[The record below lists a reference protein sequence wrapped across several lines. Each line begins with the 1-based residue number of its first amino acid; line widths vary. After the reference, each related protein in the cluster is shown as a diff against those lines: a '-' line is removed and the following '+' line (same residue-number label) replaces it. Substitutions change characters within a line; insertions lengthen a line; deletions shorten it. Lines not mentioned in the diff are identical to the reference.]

1 MPLQT
6 PRPPE
11 PPLRGE
17 APPRITLLPGGKTAA
32 PLPSLATP
40 EDSTSTNPEERRRH
54 LALVVPDEQELF
66 EAEVAAALREI
77 SPEPNPASP
86 EARRMG
92 RRILIGTIIVESV
105 LIMGFGWYLKGWEG
119 ALFGLLAL
127 LLFGFA
133 RAFLILVAGIL
144 REKDRVE
151 AEALVRARRK
161 AKKTP
166 PEPPRQAGP
175 SRHSS

>member
-11 PPLRGE
+11 LPTGGDT
-17 APPRITLLPGGKTAA
+17 PPRITLLPGGKTAA
-32 PLPSLATP
+32 PLSSVAAPERITTTP
-40 EDSTSTNPEERRRH
+40 PEERRRH
-54 LALVVPDEQELF
+54 LALVVPDEQAQF
-66 EAEVAAALREI
+66 EAEVAAALKEI

-105 LIMGFGWYLKGWEG
+105 LIMGFGWYLKRWEG

-144 REKDRVE
+144 REKDRIE
-151 AEALVRARRK
+151 AEALVHARRK
-161 AKKTP
+161 AKKNP
-166 PEPPRQAGP
+166 PEAPRQAGP
-175 SRHSS
+175 SRRSS

>member
-11 PPLRGE
+11 PSPSAE
-17 APPRITLLPGGKTAA
+17 APPRITLIPGGKEERPLPGLLEPPSAA
-32 PLPSLATP
+32 PDERL
-40 EDSTSTNPEERRRH
+40 ERRRH
-54 LALVVPDEQELF
+54 LSLVQPDESEQF
-66 EAEVAAALREI
+66 EAEVAEALREI

-86 EARRMG
+86 EARRLG
-92 RRILIGTIIVESV
+92 RRILIVTIVVESA

-119 ALFGLLAL
+119 ALFGLIAL

-144 REKDRVE
+144 RERDRME
-151 AEALVRARRK
+151 AEALVRARRQAK
-161 AKKTP
+161 AAQ
-166 PEPPRQAGP
+166 RQNQRP
-175 SRHSS
+175 QRS